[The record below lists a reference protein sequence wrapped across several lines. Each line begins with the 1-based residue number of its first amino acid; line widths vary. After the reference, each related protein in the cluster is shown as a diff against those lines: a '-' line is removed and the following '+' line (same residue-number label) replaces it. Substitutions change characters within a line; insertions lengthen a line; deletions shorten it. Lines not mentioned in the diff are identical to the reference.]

1 MNIGEAAKAS
11 GVSAKMIRHYEE
23 TGLIRPAKRTQSN
36 YRVYSP
42 NDVQVLRF
50 IKQARRLGFSMNQIT
65 LLLGLWQDGRPS
77 SEVTRLA
84 LEHIGELELRIR
96 ELVEMKETLENLAK
110 HCRGDSQPEC
120 PILNDLTAT
129 PLTQRGHETV
139 ACGGALDLPVGGR
152 PMLDSFSMNGE
163 KKWNLK

>member
-11 GVSAKMIRHYEE
+11 GVSARMIRHYEE

-50 IKQARRLGFSMNQIT
+50 IKQARRLDFSMNQIT
-65 LLLGLWQDGRPS
+65 LLLVLWQDGRPS
-77 SEVTRLA
+77 SEVKRLA
-84 LEHIGELELRIR
+84 MGHIGDLELRIR
-96 ELVEMKETLENLAK
+96 ELVQMKETLENLAE

-129 PLTQRGHETV
+129 ALTQRNHETV
-139 ACGGALDLPVGGR
+139 YCGRALDLPIRGGQ
-152 PMLDSFSMNGE
+152 MLDSFNRTERKNGI
-163 KKWNLK
+163 